1 MTAHSARTVTAQT
14 LADEF
19 SAQLV
24 LSPQLGEADLSVSS
38 PAPLADAGALALT
51 FVGDT
56 RKFAEAFARAVS
68 AGAIVL
74 APIGTTLPEA
84 PEGAEATGGALI
96 LVENPRAAFGQAVA
110 RHFAPR
116 SEAGVA
122 ETARIHPTARV
133 HETAHVGEYTVVREN
148 AVIEAHAEV
157 RDHVVI
163 GRGVV
168 VGEHAL
174 VKSQAV
180 VGEEGFGIEKDADGN
195 NFHVPHIGSVRLGA
209 HTEVGNFTT
218 VCSGTIAPTT
228 VGDYTKI
235 DDHVHIAHNCRIG
248 TNVII
253 TACAEISGSVVIED
267 DVWIG
272 PNASVLQG
280 LSLGK
285 DSLLGIGAVAV
296 KSVPENEV
304 RVGNPAKRLGD
315 NKK

>member
-1 MTAHSARTVTAQT
+1 MTALSARTIAADLNGTLLGPDALVMTPAPIADASAQT
-14 LADEF
+14 
-19 SAQLV
+19 
-24 LSPQLGEADLSVSS
+24 
-38 PAPLADAGALALT
+38 LT
-51 FVGDT
+51 FVGDVE
-56 RKFAEAFARAVS
+56 RFAAEFARALGL
-68 AGAIVL
+68 GATVF
-74 APIGTTLPEA
+74 A
-84 PEGAEATGGALI
+84 PEGTELPEGSPGSVIAVA
-96 LVENPRAAFGQAVA
+96 NPRASFGLAVA
-110 RHFAPR
+110 RYFVPASPT
-116 SEAGVA
+116 GIA
-122 ETARIHPTARV
+122 ESARVHPSAQV
-133 HETAHVGEYTVVREN
+133 HETAYVGEFTVVREG
-148 AVIEAHAEV
+148 AIIEAYAEI

-163 GRGVV
+163 GRNVV
-168 VGEHAL
+168 VGSHAL

-180 VGEEGFGIEKDADGN
+180 IGEEGFGIEKDADGN

-218 VCSGTIAPTT
+218 VCSGTISATE

-248 TNVII
+248 RNVII
-253 TACAEISGSVVIED
+253 TACAEISGSVTIED

-272 PNASVLQG
+272 PNASVIQG
-280 LSLGK
+280 LTLGR

>member
-1 MTAHSARTVTAQT
+1 MTALTAQT
-14 LADEF
+14 IASDF
-19 SAQLV
+19 SARLI
-24 LSPQLGEADLSVSS
+24 GEDLPVSG
-38 PAPLADAGALALT
+38 PAPLADAGSGAVT

-56 RKFAEAFARAVS
+56 GKYAADFARAMAS
-68 AGAIVL
+68 GAVVL
-74 APIGTTLPEA
+74 APLGTELPG
-84 PEGAEATGGALI
+84 GAAGALI
-96 LVENPRAAFGQAVA
+96 LVENPRAAFGQTVA

-116 SEAGVA
+116 SEPGIA

-133 HETAHVGEYTVVREN
+133 HETAHVGEYTVVRAG
-148 AVIEAHAEV
+148 AVLEAHAEV

-163 GRGVV
+163 GHNVV

-180 VGEEGFGIEKDADGN
+180 IGEEGFGIEKDADGN

-228 VGDYTKI
+228 IGDYTKI

-248 TNVII
+248 RNVIV

-272 PNASVLQG
+272 PNASVIQG
-280 LSLGK
+280 LTLGR

-296 KSVPENEV
+296 KSIPENEV

-315 NKK
+315 NKR